1 MICMAEGGQKKELHN
16 KLLDTMSRGGN
27 FSEGMYDTAMSRDWR
42 THGKENIYYGGR
54 IGKMPESGGYLCR
67 I

>member
-1 MICMAEGGQKKELHN
+1 VGRKRNYITNFWTQCPEVEI
-16 KLLDTMSRGGN
+16 